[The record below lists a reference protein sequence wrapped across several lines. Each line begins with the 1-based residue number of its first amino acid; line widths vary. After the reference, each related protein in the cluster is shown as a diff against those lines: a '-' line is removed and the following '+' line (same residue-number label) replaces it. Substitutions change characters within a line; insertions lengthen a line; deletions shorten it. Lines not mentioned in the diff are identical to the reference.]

1 MSDRRLK
8 WQCRR
13 GMRELDVLLSGYLEK
28 TYPASDDASKQAFRR
43 LLELSDPELN
53 ALLLGGIK
61 SADTDI
67 AHAVALVRGETRP

>member
-13 GMRELDVLLSGYLEK
+13 GMRELDVLLTGYLEK
-28 TYPASDDASKQAFRR
+28 SYPASDDLSKRAFRR
-43 LLELSDPELN
+43 LLELPDPELN

-61 SADTDI
+61 SAEIDI
-67 AHAVALVRGETRP
+67 AHAVTLVRGEAGT